1 MIKYFGLTSLSL
13 AIATATT
20 SNVYAID
27 IATLAFANGY
37 TNLSVANERNGR
49 IVGDQLLNTRVDE
62 ETASRIVGDQL
73 LNTRVDKETASRITG
88 DIATLAFANGYTNL
102 SVANERDN
110 RIVADNE
117 AILDRQKIREELIA
131 GDANTLSQSKA
142 YTDQSFNKMEN
153 RYQASIAASMAIA
166 SLPQPTEAGFSMLSF
181 GVGQWESEQGYALG
195 VSGVTDNNKWV
206 YKAAGTSNSRGNF
219 GGSVSFGMQW

>member
-20 SNVYAID
+20 SNVYAI
-27 IATLAFANGY
+27 
-37 TNLSVANERNGR
+37 
-49 IVGDQLLNTRVDE
+49 
-62 ETASRIVGDQL
+62 
-73 LNTRVDKETASRITG
+73 